1 MNYENKELWNT
12 DMQVGK
18 PYKATILKNYHI
30 LLYVHK
36 SYSIVTF
43 VDALYHLENNFIY
56 WLKSIYAV
64 IILRLSKYLKTF
76 YVYIFFKLQ
85 IYWNSNQW
93 WMRYFSLCRHSH
105 RSLVYGRSEWKTT
118 WYRLHVI
125 DICGNQFQSVQFIRP
140 FVVKWWLVDDWCLV
154 YYFYIILV
162 FNGHVFISNLFLKS
176 YIK

>member
-43 VDALYHLENNFIY
+43 VDALYHLENNIIY

-64 IILRLSKYLKTF
+64 IILRLSKFLKTF
-76 YVYIFFKLQ
+76 YVYIFFKLL

-93 WMRYFSLCRHSH
+93 WMGYFSLCRHSI
-105 RSLVYGRSEWKTT
+105 RSLVYGKSEWKFYVISITC
-118 WYRLHVI
+118 YRYLWKSVPISSVHST
-125 DICGNQFQSVQFIRP
+125 ICCEVMIGGWSVFG
-140 FVVKWWLVDDWCLV
+140 L
-154 YYFYIILV
+154 
-162 FNGHVFISNLFLKS
+162 LFLH
-176 YIK
+176 YISLQWSRIYY